1 MRTGTGREGVH
12 SGAMYQ
18 ENTRRTRE
26 RSDDA
31 VWVARAHEAGPE
43 GRNEAGG
50 RREGVDVRD
59 AIDSEWE
66 EASERERERERL
78 ERRRVWER

>member
-1 MRTGTGREGVH
+1 
-12 SGAMYQ
+12 
-18 ENTRRTRE
+18 
-26 RSDDA
+26 
-31 VWVARAHEAGPE
+31 
-43 GRNEAGG
+43 
-50 RREGVDVRD
+50 VDVRD